1 MKNHKVIPAFEM
13 LLNEIDAAMSI
24 LNRQGAQLLK
34 NGAYDEATDILDKL
48 KSISN
53 IRAHVESL

>member
-1 MKNHKVIPAFEM
+1 VKNHKVIPAFEM

-24 LNRQGAQLLK
+24 LNQQGAQLLK